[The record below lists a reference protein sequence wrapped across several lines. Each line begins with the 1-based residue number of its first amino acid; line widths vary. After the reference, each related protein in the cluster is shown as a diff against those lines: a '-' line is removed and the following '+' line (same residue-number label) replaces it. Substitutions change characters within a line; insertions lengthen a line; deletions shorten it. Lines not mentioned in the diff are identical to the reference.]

1 MKPNDEQSCCCK
13 DLLPLLT
20 KIVEQNSTLIEQS
33 ANKEQVIMQ
42 LVEQIDGSLAE
53 LSENMQDYDEPSGST
68 YLDG

>member
-1 MKPNDEQSCCCK
+1 MKQNDEQNCCCK
-13 DLLPLLT
+13 DLLPLMT

-53 LSENMQDYDEPSGST
+53 LSENMQNYDEPSGST

>member
-1 MKPNDEQSCCCK
+1 MKLNDAQSCCCK

>member
-1 MKPNDEQSCCCK
+1 MKPNDEPSCCCK

>member
-1 MKPNDEQSCCCK
+1 MSQNNEQGCCCK

-20 KIVEQNSTLIEQS
+20 KKVEQNSTLIEQS

>member
-1 MKPNDEQSCCCK
+1 MSQNNEQSCCCK

-33 ANKEQVIMQ
+33 AAKEQIIMQ

-53 LSENMQDYDEPSGST
+53 LSEQMQDHDEPSGST

>member
-1 MKPNDEQSCCCK
+1 MKPNDAQSCCCK

>member
-1 MKPNDEQSCCCK
+1 MTQNAAQSCCCK

-33 ANKEQVIMQ
+33 ANKEQIIMQ
-42 LVEQIDGSLAE
+42 LVDQIDGSLSE
-53 LSENMQDYDEPSGST
+53 LSEQMQDCDEPSGST